1 MSPTGLLERTGSVQW
16 SLIVWALCGF
26 VSLLGSLAYAELG
39 TMIPSSGGE
48 YAYFMVAFGA
58 FPAYTF
64 SWVSTI
70 VIKPSQL
77 AIVCLSFAEYVVEV
91 TFITM
96 QNSNSL
102 VAKSSYE
109 PSKFSS
115 AHDL

>member
-91 TFITM
+91 PFSTF
-96 QNSNSL
+96 QNST
-102 VAKSSYE
+102 SY
-109 PSKFSS
+109 
-115 AHDL
+115 